1 MKCNVA
7 QQTEGRCN
15 RPTIQRPKGRF
26 FLFLKKE
33 KRYFCRVVASKSGI
47 VTETSEGART
57 KFP

>member
-1 MKCNVA
+1 MQWPA
-7 QQTEGRCN
+7 HTTALWG
-15 RPTIQRPKGRF
+15 GF